1 MARNKGMVG
10 VRPGGVWDLGP
21 ASSSLCLVCSF
32 PSSLPVGPCLRSLR
46 AHSLPRKTP
55 PLAGA
60 APALSG
66 RAWPLCKHVHISL
79 LAFLFLSP
87 VSY

>member
-1 MARNKGMVG
+1 MERSEGMVG
-10 VRPGGVWDLGP
+10 MRPGWVWALGP
-21 ASSSLCLVCSF
+21 ASSLCLVCSF
-32 PSSLPVGPCLRSLR
+32 PSSLPGGPCSCSLQ

-60 APALSG
+60 ASALSG
-66 RAWPLCKHVHISL
+66 QAWPLCKHVHISL